1 LTSHVYDPPKAL
13 RSQLMNF
20 QPLGHWKEY
29 APLTF
34 RTLAG
39 QVMIVPAVASGVGEG
54 DGLDD
59 AFGAVLTDDGDVEGP
74 LAVRPGAAQAA
85 DRLTRTT
92 STAMRMTMKRQV
104 SGLVSAF
111 ALPGLLGWTLASD
124 RGRNHPFADS
134 IARRGADMPDH

>member
-1 LTSHVYDPPKAL
+1 
-13 RSQLMNF
+13 MNF
-20 QPLGHWKEY
+20 QPFGHWKEY

-34 RTLAG
+34 RTVAG

-92 STAMRMTMKRQV
+92 NTAMRMTMKRQV
-104 SGLVSAF
+104 SGLVSE
-111 ALPGLLGWTLASD
+111 LTPKRVREPLEPGGRVVYNLSICSNHTLKRS
-124 RGRNHPFADS
+124 RGPK
-134 IARRGADMPDH
+134 P